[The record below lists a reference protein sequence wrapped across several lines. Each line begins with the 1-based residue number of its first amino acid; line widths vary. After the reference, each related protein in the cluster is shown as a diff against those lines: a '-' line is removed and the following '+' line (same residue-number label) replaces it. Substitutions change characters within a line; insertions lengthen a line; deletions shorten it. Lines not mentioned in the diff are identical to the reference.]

1 MAGDPMSNPSALSS
15 MRSPRRL
22 LAACAAVGL
31 VVGALLV
38 PPVAARVAGLGP
50 TPKTAGQ
57 TRTTT
62 CGAMAF
68 KPIDSG
74 VDYVGSGSG
83 KYLYRSGAAF
93 DSTFICPVELPDR
106 AVVTKVQFT
115 LFDSDASQEV
125 SFCNLHRNS
134 ITVATAGNPDVMASV
149 TATGAVAKP
158 GLVRRTD
165 TSIAFAT
172 IHNASFS
179 YQLECALGL
188 GIGVGIYGATVSYT
202 ISAANG

>member
-1 MAGDPMSNPSALSS
+1 MSNPSLLPS
-15 MRSPRRL
+15 MRSPRRM
-22 LAACAAVGL
+22 LAAGAAVGL
-31 VVGALLV
+31 TVGALLV
-38 PPVAARVAGLGP
+38 SPVAARVTGLGAAP
-50 TPKTAGQ
+50 HAVGQ

-74 VDYVGSGSG
+74 TDFVGSGSG
-83 KYLYRSGAAF
+83 KYMYRSGPAF
-93 DSTFICPVELPDR
+93 DSEFLCPLELPDR

-115 LFDSDASQEV
+115 LFDTDASQEV
-125 SFCNLHRNS
+125 SFCNLVRNS
-134 ITVATAGNPDVMASV
+134 ITASTAGNPDVMASV
-149 TATGAVAKP
+149 AATGAAAKP
-158 GLVRRTD
+158 GVVRRTD

-188 GIGVGIYGATVSYT
+188 GIGVGIYGANVTYA